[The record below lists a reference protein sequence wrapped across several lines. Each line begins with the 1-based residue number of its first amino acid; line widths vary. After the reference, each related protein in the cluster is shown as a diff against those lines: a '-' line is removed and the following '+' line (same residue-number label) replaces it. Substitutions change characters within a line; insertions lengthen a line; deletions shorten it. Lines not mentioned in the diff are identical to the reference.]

1 MSKFD
6 LSPGS
11 IDRAVDIALAR
22 IDAIMIHFMESC
34 VGCAFCRYGCPF
46 CYIDEK
52 YYPVNKAEDL
62 RRMYRR
68 KMSISG
74 RLLPLLVSA
83 GMPSKKEDIE
93 RILEF
98 AYSACSNC
106 GACYLSC
113 PFGIDSG
120 VIINVLRT
128 FLNALGATPSP
139 LKELVKLETAGKF
152 LESEGLLKTW
162 EEAIGQVSETIGR
175 DAPLDKQGADVLL
188 LPSLVEAALF
198 PEAVSG
204 AAKILESA
212 GVDWTMPS
220 KPLGVRPPLAVL
232 VGDVWSARCTLRSL
246 DEYIKSIGARDVVIL
261 DGGFAYPALR
271 WDAPALLGY
280 TPEYRVLHIVEF
292 LHEALKS
299 RRIKLEQ
306 GDEEVTWH
314 NPCQLGRRG
323 GVTKEPSEVMK
334 AVTRNFKPLPH
345 EGAVARCCGS
355 GDAMS
360 FIAPSLG
367 ASRIAQLA
375 GVKVELSDE
384 ERALVEKVERNFK
397 LAAKRKLDDI
407 SATGVRTVVTAC
419 PTCIRTIE
427 VTSSAYGT
435 PLKVLHLAEFVA
447 KHL

>member
-1 MSKFD
+1 MAKFD
-6 LSPGS
+6 LDPES
-11 IDRAVDIALAR
+11 INRAVDTALAR
-22 IDAIMIHFMESC
+22 VDTVMIHFMESC
-34 VGCAFCRYGCPF
+34 AGCAFCRYECPF
-46 CYIDEK
+46 WYVDEL
-52 YYPVNKAEDL
+52 YCPVNKAEDL
-62 RRMYRR
+62 RRMYRK

-74 RLLPLLVSA
+74 RLLPWLVSA
-83 GMPSKKEDIE
+83 RLPSTKEDIE

-106 GACYLSC
+106 GTCYLAC

-120 VIINVLRT
+120 VVVNVLRT
-128 FLNALGATPSP
+128 FLDALGATPSP
-139 LKELVKLETAGKF
+139 LKELVRLEAAGKF
-152 LESEGLLKTW
+152 LESGELLKAW
-162 EEAIGQVSETIGR
+162 EGAIEQVSEAIGK
-175 DAPLDKQGADVLL
+175 DAPLDKRGADVLL

-204 AAKILESA
+204 AARILDSVGA
-212 GVDWTMPS
+212 DWTMPS
-220 KPLGVRPPLAVL
+220 KPLGIRPPLAVL
-232 VGDVWSARCTLRSL
+232 VGDVWSARRTLRSL
-246 DEYIKSIGARDVVIL
+246 DEYIKSIGAKDVVIL

-292 LHEALKS
+292 LYEALRS

-314 NPCQLGRRG
+314 NPCQLSRRG
-323 GVTKEPSEVMK
+323 GVTREPSEVMK
-334 AVTRNFKPLPH
+334 AATKNFKPLPH
-345 EGAVARCCGS
+345 DGAVTRCCGS

-375 GVKVELSDE
+375 GVKVELSSE
-384 ERALVEKVERNFK
+384 ERALVEKVERNFR

-419 PTCIRTIE
+419 PTCIKTIE
-427 VTSSAYGT
+427 VTSTAYGT
-435 PLKVLHLAEFVA
+435 PLKVLHLAEFIA